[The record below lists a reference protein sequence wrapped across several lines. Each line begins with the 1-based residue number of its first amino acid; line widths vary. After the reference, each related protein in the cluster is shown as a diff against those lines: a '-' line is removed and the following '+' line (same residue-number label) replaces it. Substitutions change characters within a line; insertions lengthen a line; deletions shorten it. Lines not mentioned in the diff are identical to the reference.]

1 MALSPDLVEASYT
14 NLRGVKAVLRCR
26 CRVAGHLARA
36 LHLRTLAVRA
46 LLAGSVPGAVPVT
59 RTQVA
64 LSTATAAIV
73 SAALSWDGIQVAVA
87 VCASASA
94 ALVINHFSR

>member
-1 MALSPDLVEASYT
+1 M
-14 NLRGVKAVLRCR
+14 
-26 CRVAGHLARA
+26 
-36 LHLRTLAVRA
+36 
-46 LLAGSVPGAVPVT
+46 T

>member
-1 MALSPDLVEASYT
+1 M
-14 NLRGVKAVLRCR
+14 
-26 CRVAGHLARA
+26 
-36 LHLRTLAVRA
+36 
-46 LLAGSVPGAVPVT
+46 T

-64 LSTATAAIV
+64 LAAATAAIV

-87 VCASASA
+87 VCASAGT